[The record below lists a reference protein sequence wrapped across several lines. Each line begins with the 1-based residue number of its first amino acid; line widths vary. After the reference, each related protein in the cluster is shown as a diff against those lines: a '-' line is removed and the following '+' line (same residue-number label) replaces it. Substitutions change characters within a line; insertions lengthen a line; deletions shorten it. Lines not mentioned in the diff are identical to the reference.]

1 MARSEH
7 NREAYRA
14 LFGYVGAALQVFAL
28 IMIVIS
34 FPIAPVPVVIGL
46 LVGTV
51 AASAW
56 SWRRY
61 RANFMMPTFIGVV
74 ASCAW
79 MVTIGLG
86 AMLLDWGPGR

>member
-28 IMIVIS
+28 LMIVVS
-34 FPIAPVPVVIGL
+34 LPIAPAGVVIGL
-46 LVGTV
+46 LVGTI
-51 AASAW
+51 ALSAW
-56 SWRRY
+56 SWSRY
-61 RANFMMPTFIGVV
+61 RANFMMPTFAGVI
-74 ASCAW
+74 ASVAW
-79 MVTIGLG
+79 MLTIGLG